1 MITLIVARDE
11 NGAIGRNGAIPWDI
25 REDLKSFQR
34 ETIGGAIIMGRKT
47 WDSLPVKPLP
57 RRLNIV
63 VSSREVSADFAA
75 TSVAGAIEIALNQG
89 YHRVYGIGGA
99 GIYKEMLP
107 IADRLMISE
116 VEMKA
121 QDVDT
126 YFPQLDLEQWRV
138 INESLLRHQGP
149 RCYLREYLRYRNN

>member
-11 NGAIGRNGAIPWDI
+11 NGAIGRDGDIPWDI

-34 ETIGGAIIMGRKT
+34 ETLGGAIIMGRKT

-63 VSSREVSADFAA
+63 VSSQDVAA
-75 TSVAGAIEIALNQG
+75 EFVTTSIEGAVEIALNQG

-99 GIYKEMLP
+99 GIYEEMLP
-107 IADRLMISE
+107 IADRLLITE
-116 VEMKA
+116 VGTS
-121 QDVDT
+121 VDDADT
-126 YFPQLDLEQWRV
+126 FFPQVDMSSWRV
-138 INESLLRHQGP
+138 VNERSLAIQEP
-149 RCYLREYLRYRNN
+149 RCQLREFLRK